1 MHLDGEWKHFSP
13 PNIQDVSRETQH
25 TIPDMT
31 DPGIIY
37 QRTNAGRDEIHQ
49 KSHGLTQS
57 ERLILIM
64 VDGVSSCKEIRA
76 KLPVLTDERFERALQ
91 KLQLKELVLEVFM
104 PLEGQAPEEL
114 ERTVIDRFLQQDPMD
129 PVTIMLRDPEE
140 ELGLITPVAASQSQK
155 EKIEPALATS
165 AMPVLDL
172 PLPNSEP
179 DPEPESRP
187 ATAQPA
193 PKATAAPRPTV
204 PEPAMDAHHA
214 QMADSLAEELRAI
227 RAAKPLPV
235 TPVAEHRPA
244 SSPVFEQGREASPFA
259 AVHWGYWLIV
269 SGSSFILGFVLAK
282 ITG

>member
-1 MHLDGEWKHFSP
+1 
-13 PNIQDVSRETQH
+13 
-25 TIPDMT
+25 MT
-31 DPGIIY
+31 DPGIIF
-37 QRTNAGRDEIHQ
+37 QRTHAGRDEIHQ

-57 ERLILIM
+57 ERLLLIM
-64 VDGVSSCKEIRA
+64 VDGVSTCKEIRA

-129 PVTIMLRDPEE
+129 PVTIMLRDPED
-140 ELGLITPVAASQSQK
+140 ELGMIVAPVAASQSQK
-155 EKIEPALATS
+155 GKIEPALATS
-165 AMPVLDL
+165 AIPVLDL
-172 PLPNSEP
+172 PLPDP
-179 DPEPESRP
+179 DPESRP
-187 ATAQPA
+187 TVQPA

-244 SSPVFEQGREASPFA
+244 SPRVFEQSREASPFA